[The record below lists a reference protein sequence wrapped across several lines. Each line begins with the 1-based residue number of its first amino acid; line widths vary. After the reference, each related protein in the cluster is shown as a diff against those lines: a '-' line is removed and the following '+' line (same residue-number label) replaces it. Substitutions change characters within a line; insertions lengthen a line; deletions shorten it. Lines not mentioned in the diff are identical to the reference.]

1 MGWRSKIREKILKKA
16 FDYAFSR
23 YDKDEAGMLS
33 RDELAGMLN
42 DAFALIG
49 YKR

>member
-16 FDYAFSR
+16 FDYAFNK
-23 YDKDEAGMLS
+23 YDKDESGMLN
-33 RDELAGMLN
+33 RDELASMLN
-42 DAFALIG
+42 DCFSLIG